1 MYNIM
6 HIGFWLSQLFL
17 KFWQIVVVL
26 VTMSY
31 SFETPWTVA
40 HQLPGFSREEYW
52 SGWPF
57 PSPGDLPYP
66 GIEPISPALAGGCFT
81 TEPPGKPFGNLLYS
95 FTCCLEQHG
104 WTLSTLCWVRQVR
117 QGKIRTVWYH
127 SFVELKKEKFVKT
140 ESKWLLWGEDGCKI
154 G

>member
-1 MYNIM
+1 M

-66 GIEPISPALAGGCFT
+66 GIEPMSPALAGGCFT
-81 TEPPGKPFGNLLYS
+81 TEPPGKPFGNLLIDKWIVVAMRMS
-95 FTCCLEQHG
+95 FP
-104 WTLSTLCWVRQVR
+104 SQVR
-117 QGKIRTVWYH
+117 ESIFYIGLL
-127 SFVELKKEKFVKT
+127 SPAFGNKKEVRLPFLH
-140 ESKWLLWGEDGCKI
+140 LLFLKCP
-154 G
+154 